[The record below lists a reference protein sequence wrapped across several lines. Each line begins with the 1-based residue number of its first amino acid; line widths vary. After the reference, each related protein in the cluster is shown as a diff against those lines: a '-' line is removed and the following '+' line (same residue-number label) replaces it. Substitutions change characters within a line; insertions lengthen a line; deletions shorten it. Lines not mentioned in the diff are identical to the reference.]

1 MALVTSKRN
10 YKFTFRLINILAL
23 SLGVVYLSACTF
35 FDDRSGAISREE
47 YLGWYCE
54 ADIDASDQWRCSK
67 RLLSGA
73 LPIEAVDKQPIAKD
87 QPAEKNLSEPAP
99 QITLEQ
105 PVEPTVNQ
113 SLVTNLNSDSNIS
126 ADGYTVQLGAYL
138 SRAMAEQS
146 AGNIVIDNGQLM
158 VQSIMLDGQYR
169 FVIVYG
175 QYQSREQAQASAERL
190 MALNPQ
196 LAYWVRSIKSLRNS
210 H

>member
-1 MALVTSKRN
+1 MGLFTDRN
-10 YKFTFRLINILAL
+10 NFKFRLINILSL
-23 SLGVVYLSACTF
+23 SLGIVFLSACTF
-35 FDDRSGAISREE
+35 FDDTSGAISREE

-73 LPIEAVDKQPIAKD
+73 LPIDKQPIAKD
-87 QPAEKNLSEPAP
+87 QPAEENLSELAP
-99 QITLEQ
+99 QKILEQ

-113 SLVTNLNSDSNIS
+113 SLVTNFNSDFNIS

-138 SRAMAEQS
+138 RRAMAEQS

>member
-1 MALVTSKRN
+1 MGLFTDRN
-10 YKFTFRLINILAL
+10 NFKFRLINILSL
-23 SLGVVYLSACTF
+23 SLGIVFLSACTF
-35 FDDRSGAISREE
+35 FDDTSGAISREE

-73 LPIEAVDKQPIAKD
+73 LPIDKQPIAKD
-87 QPAEKNLSEPAP
+87 QPAEKNLSELAP
-99 QITLEQ
+99 QKILEQ

-113 SLVTNLNSDSNIS
+113 SLVTNFNSDFNNS

-175 QYQSREQAQASAERL
+175 QYQSREQAQAIAERL

-196 LAYWVRSIKSLRNS
+196 LEYWVRSIKSLRNS

>member
-1 MALVTSKRN
+1 MGL
-10 YKFTFRLINILAL
+10 FTDRSNFKFRLINILSL
-23 SLGVVYLSACTF
+23 SLGIVFLSACTF
-35 FDDRSGAISREE
+35 FDDTSGAISREE

-73 LPIEAVDKQPIAKD
+73 LPIDKQLIAKD
-87 QPAEKNLSEPAP
+87 QPAEENLSGPAL
-99 QITLEQ
+99 QKILEQ

-113 SLVTNLNSDSNIS
+113 SLVTNFNSDFNIS

-146 AGNIVIDNGQLM
+146 AGDIVINNGQLM

-175 QYQSREQAQASAERL
+175 QYQSRGQAQASAERL
-190 MALNPQ
+190 TALNPQ
-196 LAYWVRSIKSLRNS
+196 LEYWVRSIKSLRNS
-210 H
+210 L